1 MPGRRPSDLSGPAAS
16 AIIAPQWVVCRV
28 GVSIDR
34 PPVSIIKPLGLLTM
48 KPWAMRLCRILGI
61 ANVLVGLICLAVV
74 IRPSLLLFFGRLRV
88 PDAPYFVLIFSATA
102 IMECIWSLLCIRA
115 GIHLWRLRRQ
125 GYVCSK
131 TLFIFMIVYA
141 LILHS
146 LNLLP
151 GERGFKVWLSPLT
164 AFVYLKLWWPLF
176 YSLVGVVLLGV
187 FLRKAELFAGPNDRL
202 NEPGPAPS
210 PHRPWIVTVVRV
222 FGALNVLFALLGMAV
237 LVLSWINPRWGSTQA
252 PWPRAV
258 ALLADSILSLL
269 FVTGLLASG
278 YLLFRLDRRGVTLS
292 NWLCFCELGYWLAW
306 TSVPMNFAHTY
317 GWSTSMV
324 TVGQVITAYPILA
337 LVALN
342 LARRHLDR
350 HKKWEP
356 QLMLSAYNHH
366 P

>member
-1 MPGRRPSDLSGPAAS
+1 
-16 AIIAPQWVVCRV
+16 
-28 GVSIDR
+28 
-34 PPVSIIKPLGLLTM
+34 
-48 KPWAMRLCRILGI
+48 
-61 ANVLVGLICLAVV
+61 
-74 IRPSLLLFFGRLRV
+74 
-88 PDAPYFVLIFSATA
+88 
-102 IMECIWSLLCIRA
+102 
-115 GIHLWRLRRQ
+115 
-125 GYVCSK
+125 
-131 TLFIFMIVYA
+131 
-141 LILHS
+141 
-146 LNLLP
+146 
-151 GERGFKVWLSPLT
+151 
-164 AFVYLKLWWPLF
+164 
-176 YSLVGVVLLGV
+176 
-187 FLRKAELFAGPNDRL
+187 
-202 NEPGPAPS
+202 
-210 PHRPWIVTVVRV
+210 
-222 FGALNVLFALLGMAV
+222 
-237 LVLSWINPRWGSTQA
+237 
-252 PWPRAV
+252 
-258 ALLADSILSLL
+258 LADSILSLL